1 MTYEIKVYEPNEKT
15 MDHGSILIVLTNDGR
30 DKKYAIQMPYSYM
43 SGHIAQLQ
51 GALVQ
56 LELELEKAI
65 KANA

>member
-1 MTYEIKVYEPNEKT
+1 MTYEIKVFEPKEKT
-15 MDHGSILIVLTNDGR
+15 MDHGSIVIVLTNEKR
-30 DKKYAIQMPYSYM
+30 DKYAIQMPYSYM
-43 SGHIAQLQ
+43 SGHVSQLQ